1 MPMVAL
7 ASTAALLLYNG
18 TIRTNTRSLDAVA
31 PSICFD
37 NVVRAT
43 GTLDAVAA
51 ACPNA
56 RRIDLAGAT
65 AVPGLTDAHAH
76 IMLEAAR
83 RRTADLSTCKDA
95 AACASVLEKWGAAH
109 PLQYWVQG
117 FGFDQ
122 TSWKGGQ
129 WPTRHDLDVIRRPAR
144 ADHIS
149 GHAVWVNS
157 AALRAANVTRATKSP
172 PGGTIVRDA
181 LGRPTGILTD
191 DAMDLI
197 DAVVPPPRA
206 SAVDASFQAVLDA
219 CAAAGLTG
227 VHDLAALP
235 GDVDYYLSRADQL
248 TLRLNVYRDAAS
260 HEQIPV
266 VGSGESKLV
275 RVRGAKFFCDGVTVP
290 CRSCGAFVYSRDACS
305 TAHSRRPWAPGPRPC
320 SSPTLTGP
328 AAKGR

>member
-1 MPMVAL
+1 MVAL
-7 ASTAALLLYNG
+7 TTTAALLLFNG

-37 NVVRAT
+37 STIKAT

-56 RRIDLAGAT
+56 RRIDLSGAT
-65 AVPGLTDAHAH
+65 AVPGLTDSHAH

-83 RRTADLSTCKDA
+83 RRKADLSQCSNA

-109 PLQYWVQG
+109 PLQGWVQG

-122 TSWKGGQ
+122 TSWAGGK

-157 AALRAANVTRATKSP
+157 AALLAANITRATKAPS
-172 PGGTIVRDA
+172 GGTIVRDA

-191 DAMDLI
+191 DAMALI

-206 SAVDASFQAVLDA
+206 SAVDASFQEVLEA

-235 GDVDYYLSRADQL
+235 GDIDYYLSRADQF

-260 HEQIPV
+260 HEQIPP
-266 VGSGESKLV
+266 VGSGESRLV
-275 RVRGAKFFCDGVTVP
+275 RVRGAKFFCDGV
-290 CRSCGAFVYSRDACS
+290 RSRVTQAAPSSMAEAS
-305 TAHSRRPWAPGPRPC
+305 ARRRTHAGHGLLDGRYAPA
-320 SSPTLTGP
+320 LH
-328 AAKGR
+328 